1 MVPGKWSF
9 FAVVLDGVANQGLI
23 QLDYAYG
30 YNNGS
35 VDLKVKKNY
44 KVENEVL
51 KGFQMKL
58 DTLIRQKFDLSNIIV
73 QLDNQTLPRLCKN
86 VKQKRFVICHQLI
99 YSVFF
104 N

>member
-35 VDLKVKKNY
+35 VDLKVKKNP
-44 KVENEVL
+44 L
-51 KGFQMKL
+51 KGKTESEVFQLNK
-58 DTLIRQKFDLSNIIV
+58 
-73 QLDNQTLPRLCKN
+73 
-86 VKQKRFVICHQLI
+86 IC
-99 YSVFF
+99 
-104 N
+104 

>member
-35 VDLKVKKNY
+35 VDLKVNKNP
-44 KVENEVL
+44 L
-51 KGFQMKL
+51 KGKTESEVFQLNK
-58 DTLIRQKFDLSNIIV
+58 
-73 QLDNQTLPRLCKN
+73 
-86 VKQKRFVICHQLI
+86 IC
-99 YSVFF
+99 
-104 N
+104 

>member
-35 VDLKVKKNY
+35 VDLKVKKNPL
-44 KVENEVL
+44 KRKTESEV
-51 KGFQMKL
+51 FQLNK
-58 DTLIRQKFDLSNIIV
+58 
-73 QLDNQTLPRLCKN
+73 
-86 VKQKRFVICHQLI
+86 IC
-99 YSVFF
+99 
-104 N
+104 